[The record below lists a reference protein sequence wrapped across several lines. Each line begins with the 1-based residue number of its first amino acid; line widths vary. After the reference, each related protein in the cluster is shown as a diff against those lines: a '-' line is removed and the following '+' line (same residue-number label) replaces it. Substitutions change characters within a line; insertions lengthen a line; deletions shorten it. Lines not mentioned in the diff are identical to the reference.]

1 MIFTWIFG
9 SFQKHRQ
16 IYIPKGFA
24 HGFSVLSKYAVVSY
38 KCSAF
43 YAPESEGSIAADDPQ
58 LGIDCHIPSEQYIRS
73 NKDLKAAS
81 FEAYC
86 QNPAFH
92 FTKGCM
98 R

>member
-1 MIFTWIFG
+1 MDF
-9 SFQKHRQ
+9 R
-16 IYIPKGFA
+16 
-24 HGFSVLSKYAVVSY
+24 YAVVSY

-43 YAPESEGSIAADDPQ
+43 YDPESEGSIAADDPQ
-58 LGIDCHIPSEQYIRS
+58 LGIDWHIPAEQYIRS
-73 NKDLKAAS
+73 NKDLNAAS

-86 QNPAFH
+86 QTPAFH

>member
-1 MIFTWIFG
+1 MDFRFFLNAQSCHIN
-9 SFQKHRQ
+9 
-16 IYIPKGFA
+16 A
-24 HGFSVLSKYAVVSY
+24 VL
-38 KCSAF
+38 F
-43 YAPESEGSIAADDPQ
+43 YVPESEGSIAADDPQ
-58 LGIDCHIPSEQYIRS
+58 LGIDWHIPSEQYIRS